1 MQTLSKYIPYI
12 VIVIL
17 LLLFYRSCE
26 KQEELA
32 TAYSA
37 ANSEIITAK
46 NKLGQETAQ
55 KELIQTENKKAF
67 LNMEAQSKEIA
78 ELQKVVKKLRGKNV
92 AATILTNAT
101 KRDIVIKTKTI
112 LLKDTVDSVIYPTYK
127 YTKIN
132 DWENFEISASKDS
145 LSMDYK
151 IYNKFIIT
159 QSMEK
164 TGGMFSKRV
173 PSIVVKNEN
182 PYTVTKDL
190 QSFRIDCKCKKPMW
204 FGIGAGAGFVAATVL
219 LK

>member
-1 MQTLSKYIPYI
+1 MKTLSKYIPYVI
-12 VIVIL
+12 IVIL
-17 LLLFYRSCE
+17 ILLYFRSCE
-26 KQEELA
+26 SKKELA
-32 TAYSA
+32 TAYTA
-37 ANSEIITAK
+37 AADTLSITK

-67 LNMEAQSKEIA
+67 LNMEAQNEEIA

-101 KRDIVIKTKTI
+101 ERDIVILTDTI
-112 LLKDTVDSVIYPTYK
+112 LLTDTVGSVVYPIYK
-127 YTKIN
+127 YTKLTE
-132 DWENFEISASKDS
+132 WEDFNISASKDS
-145 LSMDYK
+145 VSMDYK

-164 TGGMFSKRV
+164 TGGLFSKRV

-182 PYTVTKDL
+182 PYTVTKNL
-190 QSFRIDCKCKKPMW
+190 QSFRIECNCKKPMW
-204 FGIGAGAGFVAATVL
+204 FGIGAGLGFLGTVVL